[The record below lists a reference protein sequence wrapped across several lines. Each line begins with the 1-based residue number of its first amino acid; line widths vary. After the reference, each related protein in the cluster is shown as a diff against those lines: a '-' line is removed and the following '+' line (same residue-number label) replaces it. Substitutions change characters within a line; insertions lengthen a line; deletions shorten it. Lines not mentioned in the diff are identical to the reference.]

1 MEHRSDRYSSSLHI
15 IDMDEGMSFG
25 DQHRTI
31 AGKGVT
37 MQPSAQVSV
46 LDDARIAEV
55 RRLRRA
61 AIRRRQILVIS
72 LLAVAVLVLVLALAL
87 HFSPAFALIPVALD
101 AVVLALGAR
110 ASRQARDWET
120 KVAKA
125 KRASRHRRQ
134 REREAAA
141 KSAAGVSAGVSDAEA
156 ATDAM
161 SRMEIERTIERAKA
175 EKLAALAEREMRMRG
190 ERSGSAA
197 VAAEAARPASVAPRK
212 VRKRHTDTATGAG
225 VERNVDAQ
233 SQASAQVQ
241 PVPAQSA
248 PASSRPQAAQV
259 ERPTQSPSEP
269 VASASSAGSVQSD
282 ETRTDQ
288 QVREAEDTTA
298 ELKKVTRSHALD
310 AFELAASQDLISFSL
325 GAPRHGQ
332 EVRSSEPQSLE
343 IKSTKQVAH
352 AEPKPVAEP
361 RSAVRNGDQADSVGT
376 LAADEKPVVPAPDPA
391 MGRLIDAKKAERSA
405 EAKTEAR
412 TRDAVR
418 EAVRDAVAAPA
429 KTSDSLGGDVDAV
442 LARRRG

>member
-1 MEHRSDRYSSSLHI
+1 
-15 IDMDEGMSFG
+15 MSFG

-87 HFSPAFALIPVALD
+87 HFSPAFALIPVVLD

-110 ASRQARDWET
+110 ASRQAREWET

-141 KSAAGVSAGVSDAEA
+141 KSAAGVSDAEA

-161 SRMEIERTIERAKA
+161 SRAEIERTIERAKA
-175 EKLAALAEREMRMRG
+175 EKLAAIAEREMRMHG
-190 ERSGSAA
+190 ERPGSAA
-197 VAAEAARPASVAPRK
+197 VAAEADRPASVAPRK
-212 VRKRHTDTATGAG
+212 VRRRTDTTSGAG
-225 VERNVDAQ
+225 VERNMDAQ
-233 SQASAQVQ
+233 SQPSAQ
-241 PVPAQSA
+241 PVPAQTQ
-248 PASSRPQAAQV
+248 PASSRPQAAPV
-259 ERPTQSPSEP
+259 ERPVQSPSEP
-269 VASASSAGSVQSD
+269 VASAVSDGSAQSD
-282 ETRTDQ
+282 ETRPDQ

-332 EVRSSEPQSLE
+332 EVRSAEPQSLE

-352 AEPKPVAEP
+352 AEPKPVAKPSEQD
-361 RSAVRNGDQADSVGT
+361 GKGGT
-376 LAADEKPVVPAPDPA
+376 ELSPDEKPVVPAPDPA